1 MTCIVGIVNGSN
13 VIIGGD
19 RQGLNSNSLYKS
31 ERIDN
36 KVFKKGEFVFGFTTS
51 YRFGQLVRYKL
62 SIPSITEG
70 QDVMEYMV
78 VSVVDAIRRVLKD
91 GGYIEVQNNV
101 EWGGNILVGFRGRLF
116 QIHSDFQVSEPK
128 TRYDSVGSGREFALG
143 AIKTLIDLGYSDPIN
158 ILESGLKAAH
168 YFNAGVGGDF
178 DFVET
183 DESPKILA
191 DNKEVKG
198 S

>member
-101 EWGGNILVGFRGRLF
+101 EWGWNILVGFRGRLF

-143 AIKTLIDLGYSDPIN
+143 AMKQSIETKTSPLD
-158 ILESGLKAAH
+158 ILKDGLNTAH
-168 YFNAGVGGDF
+168 FFNAGVGGEF

-183 DESPKILA
+183 DESPKTFA

-198 S
+198 L